1 MTINNVNHKDTRY
14 FCIVCGTELTEKYE
28 ASHKDH
34 ICLSCLEHLKQNKKG
49 GTQWE
54 TKTTVVKRSIQ
65 FKYLVV

>member
-49 GTQWE
+49 GTQ
-54 TKTTVVKRSIQ
+54 
-65 FKYLVV
+65 